1 MAFWQDKF
9 QISGRGSSLGRE
21 ILGGFTTYFTMA
33 YIVFVQ
39 PVVLAKAGMDFGAV
53 MMATCLASGLACLVM
68 GLYANYPVAL
78 APGMGTNFFF
88 AYAVV
93 LGMHLAWPQALGATL
108 VAGLIFLALSLAGLR
123 ERLINAIPATLLDA
137 IGAGIGLMIAFVGL
151 QWSGLVVAHPGT
163 LVGLGRLSEPP
174 VLLAIF
180 GLALTSILWAWGVR
194 GAILIGIL
202 ASAGLALATG
212 LMHLEGLVSLPPSLS
227 PTLGRLSLSGVW
239 SSRFW
244 EVVLVF
250 LFLDIFDTTGTLVA
264 VGRESGFYRDGRLQ
278 GAGRALF
285 SDALGTVVG
294 AFLGTSTI
302 TSYVES
308 AAGIQSGAR
317 TGLAAVVTGL
327 LLILTPFLYPL
338 VKAVGA
344 GVSSGGHLLHP
355 VTAPALILVGVM
367 MMKAVGRIPWQ
378 EPDQAIPA
386 FLTIVVMQLSI
397 SITEGIAMGFISY
410 CLLALARGRGGRVP
424 WPIYLTAAFFLL
436 RYLFL
441 R

>member
-1 MAFWQDKF
+1 MSFWQDKF
-9 QISGRGSSLGRE
+9 EIGQRGSSLRRE
-21 ILGGFTTYFTMA
+21 LLGGFTTYFTMA

-39 PVVLAKAGMDFGAV
+39 PVVMAKAGMDFGAV
-53 MMATCLASGLACLVM
+53 MVATCLASGLACLVM

-88 AYAVV
+88 TYAVV

-108 VAGLIFLALSLAGLR
+108 AAGLIFLALSLLGLR

-151 QWSGLVVAHPGT
+151 QWSGLVVGHPGT
-163 LVGLGRLSEPP
+163 LVSLGRLSDPP
-174 VLLAIF
+174 TLLAIF
-180 GLALTSILWAWGVR
+180 GLVLTSILWSWGMR
-194 GAILIGIL
+194 GAVLIGIL
-202 ASAGLALATG
+202 ASTALGLATG
-212 LMHLEGLVSLPPSLS
+212 LLRLEGLFSLPPSLS
-227 PTLGRLSLSGVW
+227 PTLGRLSLEGACSP
-239 SSRFW
+239 RFW
-244 EVVLVF
+244 EVVVVF
-250 LFLDIFDTTGTLVA
+250 LFLDIFDTTGTLVGI
-264 VGRESGFYRDGRLQ
+264 GREAGFYRQGRLV
-278 GAGRALF
+278 GAGRALL
-285 SDALGTVVG
+285 SDAVGTVLG
-294 AFLGTSTI
+294 SLLGTSTI

-327 LLILTPFLYPL
+327 LLMLTPFLYPL

-386 FLTIVVMQLSI
+386 FLTIVIMQLSI

-410 CLLALARGRGGRVP
+410 CVLALARGRGRQVP
-424 WPIYLTAAFFLL
+424 WPIYLTAVFFLL